1 MSRKAAG
8 LPPVY
13 PDTMTAPPTL
23 PDAAALAEC
32 GLPLTKEDF
41 DYVRAAMG
49 MMAVARQPKLIWNGW
64 KLVGGALALADRYAV
79 KLAGNS
85 TGPAYNRFIGPFLR
99 ASGFTFL
106 NAGVRWAARQCAV
119 NFEAI
124 DAWRETLSPEERSRL
139 NNPIDVW
146 KAFSARD
153 NAEGQ
158 PQRPKLRQRG
168 KKGDRERANLLDYV
182 VTLEEQRDDLQAT
195 VDYLNDIIRE
205 LGGDPH
211 RDAMSGESPEPR
223 PAKEPMFE

>member
-1 MSRKAAG
+1 MSRKAPG

-23 PDAAALAEC
+23 PDAAALADC
-32 GLPLTKEDF
+32 GLPLTREEF

-64 KLVGGALALADRYAV
+64 KMIGVALALGERYAV
-79 KLAGNS
+79 KAAGNS
-85 TGPAYNRFIGPFLR
+85 SGPAYNRFIGPFLR

-124 DAWRETLSPEERSRL
+124 DQWRETLSPEERSRL

-153 NAEGQ
+153 NADGQ
-158 PQRPKLRQRG
+158 PQRPKLRRRR
-168 KKGDRERANLLDYV
+168 KKGDHERASLLEYV
-182 VTLEEQRDDLQAT
+182 VALEEQRDDLQAK
-195 VDYLNDIIRE
+195 VDYLDGLIRE

-211 RDAMSGESPEPR
+211 RHALNGESAKPR
-223 PAKEPMFE
+223 APMFE